1 MLQNGLTGCLI
12 DKACQ
17 LIDGLIMGWYQRMK
31 ACIGDGKRDII
42 SAGMIYPTDMDDGV
56 GGKLVVQEGHLVRGC
71 NVVPVGGVQKHGLTH
86 HIRGK
91 GIDPVT
97 LILIVAV
104 NDDGIV
110 NVLGVEGWS
119 NQRRSLCGFAAIDD
133 LI

>member
-97 LILIVAV
+97 LVLIVAV

-119 NQRRSLCGFAAIDD
+119 D
-133 LI
+133 